1 MRQNIILVDDHPLV
15 LKGIKNWIE
24 THSHFEVPLIARTFE
39 ECSALEE
46 RFGSNFNGREY
57 NRIDN
62 PAQGLNPSDFVAI
75 VDISFKPSV
84 PPGLPSVHEENQGFE
99 IIRSFT
105 AFGIPCIAF
114 SSHDSGGYVERAM
127 SAEIGAKGFV
137 SKTADETILLAAITS
152 VSNGGTYIQAE
163 LVTDFIE
170 VRDIAQTFTAK
181 EKSVADAITLY
192 NTNAQV
198 AAALNISEKT
208 VVNYLTIL
216 YDKAG
221 VQNKT
226 QFLEKMGRI

>member
-46 RFGSNFNGREY
+46 RFSPNTTEHL
-57 NRIDN
+57 D
-62 PAQGLNPSDFVAI
+62 PSGFIAV